1 MIAQQDFRFKDTIR
15 LWRLPSQRLRQGLD
29 EVTLKKYDTAHYH
42 AVCGRIVDVNF
53 ADNGVPYVGGARYHI
68 DWEDGYTEPAVP
80 ASDLLAL
87 YTQTPASLGTGSVLD
102 VGLRE
107 MLVGLGEA
115 LGLLIEGEAEGPET
129 RLCTSFCAHHPHI
142 ISLPHRPTN
151 PGHPQPPSETPL
163 RPFPRRTRVV

>member
-1 MIAQQDFRFKDTIR
+1 MIAQQDFRFKDSIR

-29 EVTLKKYDTAHYH
+29 EVTLKKYNTAHYH

-53 ADNGVPYVGGARYHI
+53 ADNGVPYIGGARYHI

-87 YTQTPASLGTGSVLD
+87 YMQTPASLGTGSVLD

-115 LGLLIEGEAEGPET
+115 LGLLIEGVAEGPET
-129 RLCTSFCAHHPHI
+129 GWGFMYFFLCSPTSHLSTPQASEPGTSSTSFRNAST
-142 ISLPHRPTN
+142 SLP
-151 PGHPQPPSETPL
+151 
-163 RPFPRRTRVV
+163 